1 VLGGIRSAQDGP
13 NRTESTPLGTSIR
26 VFDPNMKQATLFE
39 SRFGATPTSSAKEAV
54 SGAGIVV
61 ISCKPQNLSA
71 VFHGITGHVSDDALV
86 VSIVAG
92 CPISRIRQGIGCDA
106 AIVRSMPNT
115 PVSLFR
121 GWGVGVAHGASR
133 RHRTF
138 GAQLSLP
145 K

>member
-1 VLGGIRSAQDGP
+1 MLGGIRSAQDGP

-26 VFDPNMKQATLFE
+26 VFDPNMKQAALFE
-39 SRFGATPTSSAKEAV
+39 SRFGATPTSSAEEAV

-71 VFHGITGHVSDDALV
+71 VFHGVTGHVSDDALV

-115 PVSLFR
+115 PVSLPR
-121 GWGVGVAHGASR
+121 VWGGGVAHGASR